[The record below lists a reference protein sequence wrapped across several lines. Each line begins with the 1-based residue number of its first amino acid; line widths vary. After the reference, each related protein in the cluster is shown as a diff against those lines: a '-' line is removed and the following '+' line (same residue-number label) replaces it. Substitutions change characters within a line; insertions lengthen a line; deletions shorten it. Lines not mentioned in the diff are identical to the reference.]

1 MKIFKKT
8 CRELRGVL
16 PVAGIIVF
24 ILLAGSGQ
32 AITDGYLQSQLSHKT
47 MQESRQR
54 LAAYQALKERVEEY
68 CRAFVERD
76 YDTMY
81 RLSYFRDV
89 PKPSLPEYRQL
100 RDAGTVYQINVS
112 VQEVELYDDKARA
125 ALELVVTHPV
135 LGTNKTNHK
144 QEWQLVDNL
153 WYKVDYGS
161 MQGK

>member
-1 MKIFKKT
+1 MKILKEIYQK
-8 CRELRGVL
+8 LRGAL
-16 PVAGIIVF
+16 PVVGIIAL
-24 ILLAGSGQ
+24 ILLAGVGQ
-32 AITDGYLQSQLSHKT
+32 TNTDRYLQSQLSHKN
-47 MQESRQR
+47 MQESKQH

-68 CRAFVERD
+68 RQAFVERD

-100 RDAGTVYQINVS
+100 RDAGYVYQINVS
-112 VQEVELYDDKARA
+112 VQEVELYGDKARA
-125 ALELVVTHPV
+125 ALELVLTHPI

>member
-1 MKIFKKT
+1 MKILKET
-8 CRELRGVL
+8 YRELRGAL

-32 AITDGYLQSQLSHKT
+32 AITDSYLQSQLSHKT
-47 MQESRQR
+47 IQESQQR
-54 LAAYQALKERVEEY
+54 LAAYQALRERVEEY
-68 CRAFVERD
+68 CQAFVERD

-100 RDAGTVYQINVS
+100 RDASTVYQINVS
-112 VQEVELYDDKARA
+112 VHEVELYGDKARA
-125 ALELVVTHPV
+125 ALELVLTHPL

-144 QEWQLVDNL
+144 QEWQLVDKL

>member
-1 MKIFKKT
+1 MKILKET
-8 CRELRGVL
+8 YQELRGVL
-16 PVAGIIVF
+16 PVAGIIVL
-24 ILLAGSGQ
+24 ILLAGAGQ
-32 AITDGYLQSQLSHKT
+32 TTTASYLQTQLSHKT
-47 MQESRQR
+47 MLESKQH
-54 LAAYQALKERVEEY
+54 LAVSQALRERVEEY
-68 CRAFVERD
+68 RRAFVERD

-100 RDAGTVYQINVS
+100 RDAGYVYQINIS
-112 VQEVELYDDKARA
+112 VHEVELYGDKARA

-135 LGTNKTNHK
+135 LGTNKTSHR